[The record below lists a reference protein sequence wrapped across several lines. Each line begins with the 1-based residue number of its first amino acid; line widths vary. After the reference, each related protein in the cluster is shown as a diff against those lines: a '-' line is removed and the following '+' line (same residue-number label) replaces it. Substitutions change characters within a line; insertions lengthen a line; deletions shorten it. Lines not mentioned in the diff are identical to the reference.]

1 MRNLR
6 FLLLS
11 GILVLGAIPPVRAG
25 DLSKVAKVELQPL
38 AAQMQRVADAL
49 DFIGSPLPASDKE
62 ELRKASVDTDHA
74 RAVDAIQTILDKH
87 CLAGVRITP
96 AKELEIEPGP
106 ARPELAEQG
115 WRVFLVK
122 VDNAAALGD
131 VELRPASPNALPL
144 YQRSSGRPDPK
155 VASVGEVTNRFL
167 DLMMFNSQPLV
178 RHLSGLELE
187 YRVLQIY
194 CRDSGRKEAHLG
206 FSLWRDTDKSKP
218 IISGHQVAYIF
229 DSLPAVLVHLRV
241 LDDDG
246 QGKDRT
252 GQKRDH
258 NRSAFDEDA
267 AAGAVAQRR
276 AHGGRR
282 CETRGAGARDQQ
294 HRQRPARIAS
304 HHKHKHGSQE

>member
-1 MRNLR
+1 MLHRR
-6 FLLLS
+6 CVVCASIVLLIAAAS
-11 GILVLGAIPPVRAG
+11 APAG
-25 DLSKVAKVELQPL
+25 DLPKVTKVELQPL
-38 AAQMQRVADAL
+38 AAQVQRLADAL
-49 DFIGSPLPASDKE
+49 DFLGSPLPAADKDA
-62 ELRKASVDTDHA
+62 LT
-74 RAVDAIQTILDKH
+74 RAATGKDQANAIDSIQTILDKH

-96 AKELEIEPGP
+96 GKELEIEPGP

-206 FSLWRDTDKSKP
+206 FSLWRDTDRSKP
-218 IISGHQVAYIF
+218 IIS
-229 DSLPAVLVHLRV
+229 
-241 LDDDG
+241 
-246 QGKDRT
+246 
-252 GQKRDH
+252 
-258 NRSAFDEDA
+258 
-267 AAGAVAQRR
+267 
-276 AHGGRR
+276 
-282 CETRGAGARDQQ
+282 
-294 HRQRPARIAS
+294 
-304 HHKHKHGSQE
+304 